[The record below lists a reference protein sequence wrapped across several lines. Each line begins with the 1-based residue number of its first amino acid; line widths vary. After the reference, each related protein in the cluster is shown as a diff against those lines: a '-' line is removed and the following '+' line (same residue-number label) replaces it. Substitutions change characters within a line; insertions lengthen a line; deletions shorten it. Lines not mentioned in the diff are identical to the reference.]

1 MAAVL
6 HTAATPGATLH
17 AAASSR
23 AASALTALAHALP
36 PPAPNKSFTSPVAP
50 APAPAAPDSNE
61 GAALDDAKDD
71 TKDITI
77 VIVMAAA
84 GGVMILLLVV
94 AMVLVYRM
102 RAASRKRRVAQ
113 RTVRTADKQTQFAP
127 ARPRPGVAPV

>member
-1 MAAVL
+1 M
-6 HTAATPGATLH
+6 
-17 AAASSR
+17 
-23 AASALTALAHALP
+23 
-36 PPAPNKSFTSPVAP
+36 AP
-50 APAPAAPDSNE
+50 ARAPAAPDSNE

-113 RTVRTADKQTQFAP
+113 RTVRTADKQPSSPLFAL
-127 ARPRPGVAPV
+127 PRPGVAPV